1 MKCLVKPFKIRV
13 GALKDVVYC
22 QVLYR
27 NLKIVHVVCD
37 FRPWVIMTKVRYFL
51 LMVEDDNLRTLERLN
66 MIWRFA
72 KDLDLSEF

>member
-1 MKCLVKPFKIRV
+1 MGV

-27 NLKIVHVVCD
+27 NLKLVHVVWD
-37 FRPWVIMTKVRYFL
+37 FRPWDIMTKVRYFL
-51 LMVEDDNLRTLERLN
+51 MVQDDNLRTLERLN

-72 KDLDLSEF
+72 KDLDLPEI

>member
-1 MKCLVKPFKIRV
+1 MGV

-37 FRPWVIMTKVRYFL
+37 FRPWVIMTKVHYFL
-51 LMVEDDNLRTLERLN
+51 SMVQDDNLRTLERLN